1 MITKV
6 RIRYFKQFTEQEF
19 DLADHVILAG
29 PNNSG
34 KTTLLQAITVWYLA
48 LQKWRERRGPESGSK
63 ARQRTG
69 VPLTRQ
75 EFTAL
80 PLREMNDLWTDTLTG
95 LRNDDLQEGQKPGQ
109 PRVLTIEVE
118 GATPEGTWRLAF
130 ELRYQN
136 TELVYVKPSQEHIDQ
151 LPQAAQDISI
161 VHIPPFS
168 GIGPEET
175 RYDRPYQDL
184 LIGQGKAG
192 DILRNLLLEVYERDD
207 KQDWESL
214 RARVEEIFGYRLLP
228 PKYGGAP
235 FIVCEYLRGIPK
247 SSGKNGLS
255 ELDIASAGSGFHQVL
270 LLLGFFY
277 ARPSTVLLLDEPDAH
292 LHVIL
297 QKQVYDLL
305 RSIAS
310 RRRCQLVVATHSEVL
325 IDGTSPSQIVSF
337 YQHPHLLLSDTEKD
351 QVREALKRLTALD
364 ILLAEQSP
372 GILYVEGETDFNLLR
387 AWAWIL
393 KHRMLFWFIRRP
405 FWHSNQGRNPGEA
418 KGHFFALRA
427 ARHDLVGILLLDGDN
442 RRLQDRAVLVEGLAV
457 ERWERYE
464 AESYLMHPEALVRF
478 IVSRSDASKGEDA
491 RRFLQDQLPPT
502 VYRDPLGHHDFWVNT
517 PASKTLLPRLFQAVE
532 LPLSKQEYYLIAE
545 QMLPEEIPVEVKST
559 LDRMAEL
566 FSLERHPLVG
576 PS

>member
-6 RIRYFKQFTEQEF
+6 RTRYFKQFTEQEF

-34 KTTLLQAITVWYLA
+34 KTTLLQAITIWYLA
-48 LQKWRERRGPESGSK
+48 LQKWREWQRHQRRFKPLPVEV
-63 ARQRTG
+63 Q
-69 VPLTRQ
+69 LTRK

-95 LRNDDLQEGQKPGQ
+95 LR
-109 PRVLTIEVE
+109 VLTIEVE
-118 GATPEGTWRLAF
+118 GVTAQGPWRLAF
-130 ELRYQN
+130 EFRYQN
-136 TELVYVKPSQEHIDQ
+136 AELVYVKPSPTHVDQ
-151 LPQAAQDISI
+151 LPRITEDFSVI
-161 VHIPPFS
+161 HIPPFS
-168 GIGPEET
+168 GIGAEET

-192 DILRNLLLEVYERDD
+192 DILRNLLLEVYESED
-207 KQDWESL
+207 KAEWKSL
-214 RARVEEIFGYRLLP
+214 CARIEEIFGYQLQP
-228 PKYGGAP
+228 PRYGGAP
-235 FIVCEYLRGIPK
+235 FIVCEYLRGIPR
-247 SSGKNGLS
+247 SADGGEFP

-270 LLLGFFY
+270 LLLGFFS

-310 RRRCQLVVATHSEVL
+310 RRRCQLVIATHSEVL
-325 IDGTSPSQIVSF
+325 IDGTNPSQIMSF
-337 YQHPHLLLSDTEKD
+337 FKHPHLLLSDTDKD

-364 ILLAEQSP
+364 ILLAEQSS

-387 AWAWIL
+387 TWARVL
-393 KHRMLFWFIRRP
+393 THPLSVWFIRSP
-405 FWHSNQGRNPGEA
+405 FWHSNQGRNPREA

-427 ARHDLVGILLLDGDN
+427 ASHALTGILLLDGDN
-442 RRLQDRAVLVEGLAV
+442 RRLPDREIIAEGLAV

-478 IVSRSDASKGEDA
+478 VVSRGTPLMGEDA
-491 RRFLQDQLPPT
+491 RRFLQDQLPPA

-517 PASKTLLPRLFQAVE
+517 PASKTLLPRLFHAVQ
-532 LPLSKQEYYLIAE
+532 LPVSKEEYYLIAE
-545 QMLPEEIPVEVKST
+545 QMLPEEIPVEVRSK

-566 FSLERHPLVG
+566 FGLGRHPAVE
-576 PS
+576 SS